1 MRGILLALGLLLVL
15 APAAAASHTFELP
28 EATGDVIVRAVAD
41 PAAEPGA
48 DGTGGA
54 SVLMVGHI
62 GRGARILA
70 PAALGARGLS
80 CVDGRPLQRCVR
92 LKRGPRG
99 NEWRVLRPVKLWHEQ
114 PGLFVIAILGADEL
128 REVVYMG
135 AGSVQVR
142 GTGAYSTDGAEPVSY
157 AEADRTVTV
166 TLEP

>member
-15 APAAAASHTFELP
+15 APTAAASHTFELP
-28 EATGDVIVRAVAD
+28 EASGDVIVRAVVD
-41 PAAEPGA
+41 PAATAGA
-48 DGTGGA
+48 DGA

-62 GRGARILA
+62 AKGARILA

-92 LKRGPRG
+92 LKRGARG

-114 PGLFVIAILGADEL
+114 PGLFTIAILGAEEL

-135 AGSVQVR
+135 VGSVQVR

>member
-28 EATGDVIVRAVAD
+28 EASGDVVVRAVAD
-41 PAAEPGA
+41 PAATAA
-48 DGTGGA
+48 DGEGVA

-80 CVDGRPLQRCVR
+80 CVDGRPLPRCVR
-92 LKRGPRG
+92 LKRGARG

-114 PGLFVIAILGADEL
+114 PGLFTIAILGAEEL

-135 AGSVQVR
+135 IGSVQVR

>member
-1 MRGILLALGLLLVL
+1 MRDVRGIPIALGLLLVL
-15 APAAAASHTFELP
+15 APAAAATRTFEVP
-28 EATGDVIVRAVAD
+28 RATGDVIVRATV
-41 PAAEPGA
+41 EP
-48 DGTGGA
+48 DTSTTESGA

-70 PAALGARGLS
+70 PKALGARGLS

-92 LKRGPRG
+92 LKRGSRG
-99 NEWRVLRPVKLWHEQ
+99 NEWSVLQPVKLWHEQ
-114 PGLFVIAILGADEL
+114 DGAFAIAILGAADL

-135 AGSVQVR
+135 VGVAKLR
-142 GTGAYSTDGAEPVSY
+142 GQGVYSTDGAEPVSY

>member
-28 EATGDVIVRAVAD
+28 EATGDVIVRAVVD
-41 PAAEPGA
+41 PAAQ
-48 DGTGGA
+48 DGA

-92 LKRGPRG
+92 LKRGSRG

-114 PGLFVIAILGADEL
+114 PGLFTIAILGAEEV

-135 AGSVQVR
+135 VGSVQVR

>member
-1 MRGILLALGLLLVL
+1 MRVVRGIILALGLLLVS
-15 APAAAASHTFELP
+15 APAAMASHSFEVP
-28 EATGDVIVRAVAD
+28 EATGDVLVRAD
-41 PAAEPGA
+41 AAG
-48 DGTGGA
+48 DG
-54 SVLMVGHI
+54 VLMVGFI
-62 GRGARILA
+62 GRGARIVA
-70 PAALGARGLS
+70 PPAARGIT

-92 LKRGPRG
+92 MKKGPRG

-114 PGLFVIAILGADEL
+114 PGAFAIAILGAEEL

-135 AGSVQVR
+135 TGVVQVR